1 MSNRKFS
8 KVRSLKIRHNIV
20 PQTKGSN
27 KDDYAL
33 HKDDYALHKDFN
45 VFTKDGVNR
54 RVISDKPMTIS
65 QAQIHYDV
73 LCVGAND

>member
-1 MSNRKFS
+1 MSNRRFS
-8 KVRSLKIRHNIV
+8 KVRSLGIRHNIV
-20 PQTKGSN
+20 PQTKSSN

-33 HKDDYALHKDFN
+33 HKDFN
-45 VFTKDGVNR
+45 IFTKDGVNR

-65 QAQIHYDV
+65 QAQIHYDA